1 MKMHSVGKMTAAAAI
16 SCLGLGFGTVST
28 STAAEF
34 WEDFEG
40 DLSKWV
46 GRPDAPHHGVI
57 VEDPLRFD
65 NQVLSFTALNG
76 GGDIFSPEIPVSPGR
91 VYVLS
96 FEYLGV
102 PGFGQAY
109 NLGGFVG
116 IAEDRPSYHRWLA
129 GTVLCCGGEDDPLI
143 DDGQWRTYSLEFDP
157 FTTHSGVPRAPSNNT
172 IRVMLEDFSG
182 SYGVSGDVYF
192 DNISLTTN
200 SSDVEIDIKP
210 GSDLNSINLRGH
222 GIIPVAILTTAVA
235 DGDDTD
241 FDAMDVDPSTL
252 SMAGASARTRGRSG
266 RIGSFEDVDG
276 DGDLDLVV
284 QFYKDELDLFEEDT
298 EAVLEGQTFD
308 GTPIRGSD
316 SIIVGP

>member
-1 MKMHSVGKMTAAAAI
+1 MKMHGIGKMIATAAI
-16 SCLGLGFGTVST
+16 SCVVGPGPLST
-28 STAAEF
+28 SIAADF
-34 WEDFEG
+34 SEDFEG
-40 DLSKWV
+40 DLAKWV
-46 GRPDAPHHGVI
+46 GKPDAPHHGVI

-65 NQVLSFTALNG
+65 NYVLTFTALG
-76 GGDIFSPEIPVSPGR
+76 GAGDIFSSEIPVSPGR

-116 IAEDRPSYHRWLA
+116 FAEDMPSYHRWLA

-157 FTTHSGVPRAPSNNT
+157 FTTHNGVPRAPSNNT
-172 IRVMLEDFSG
+172 IRLMLEDFSG
-182 SYGVSGDVYF
+182 SYGVPGDVYF
-192 DNISLTTN
+192 DNILLSTHT
-200 SSDVEIDIKP
+200 SDVEIDIKP
-210 GSDLNSINLRGH
+210 ESDSNFINLRGK
-222 GIIPVAILTTAVA
+222 GIIPVAILTTSVA
-235 DGDDTD
+235 DGDEAD

-252 SMAGASARTRGRSG
+252 IMAGASARTRGKSG

-284 QFYKDELDLFEEDT
+284 QFCKDELDLLAEDT